1 MGKITL
7 KNIRCYSFHGCLKE
21 ESIIGSDYLVN
32 LEITADLKESAGSDR
47 LEDTVDYVLLNNIVK
62 EEMAVASKLLENVA
76 QRILS
81 SIFKKELRVKKGVV
95 EITKI
100 NPPINGDVVGVSV
113 KLTKKKEAKF

>member
-1 MGKITL
+1 MGKIIL

-21 ESIIGSDYLVN
+21 ESIIGSYYLVS
-32 LEITADLKESAGSDR
+32 LEITADLKESAASDR

-81 SIFKKELRVKKGVV
+81 SIFKKALRVKKGVV